1 MPISMMTLKNIKN
14 GVSNQRLNQF
24 IVVLIM
30 RGSAAYFKGVGFNRM
45 NMQHLPASGSAGAKY
60 PIQALTTDSA

>member
-1 MPISMMTLKNIKN
+1 MMTLKNIKT

-30 RGSAAYFKGVGFNRM
+30 SGFAAYFKGVGFKKM
-45 NMQHLPASGSAGAKY
+45 NMQHLPAIGSADAKY
-60 PIQALTTDSA
+60 PIQALTTGSA

>member
-1 MPISMMTLKNIKN
+1 MMMLRNIKN

-30 RGSAAYFKGVGFNRM
+30 SGFAAYFKVVGFKKM
-45 NMQHLPASGSAGAKY
+45 NMQHMPAIGSAVAKY